1 MRSLRI
7 RIEKLRAPALT
18 ELLLVVINNCKNDLE
33 HGAAVT
39 VEPNKI
45 RVRRL
50 HLIPNS

>member
-7 RIEKLRAPALT
+7 RTEKLRAPALT
-18 ELLLVVINNCKNDLE
+18 ELLLVVIDSCKNDSE

-45 RVRRL
+45 RIRRL
-50 HLIPNS
+50 PLIPNS